1 VGAMINLYKAVTL
14 SPILFLYVMVIMAVH
29 MIIVFGIGRLCR
41 LDIKI
46 LTIASAATKS
56 GPPTILALANVKGWP
71 SLVLPGIAIGLLGYA
86 VGNYLGFAAAYVM
99 RFLLGG

>member
-1 VGAMINLYKAVTL
+1 MINLHKAITL

-29 MIIVFGIGRLCR
+29 MIIVYGVGRMCG

-56 GPPTILALANVKGWP
+56 GPPTILALANVKGWK
-71 SLVLPGIAIGLLGYA
+71 SLVLPGIAVGLLGYA
-86 VGNYLGFAAAYVM
+86 VGNYFGIAAAYVM
-99 RFLLGG
+99 KFLLGG